1 MIKIGD
7 MQVIRLIIFMI
18 VFYAVPLVCA
28 DSVFIVIHGTWGLE
42 SEWYMPGG
50 DFFDALERTVSTKNS
65 AVVPFCWNGG
75 IGHESRVKAAHS
87 LAKLIAAYND
97 DVALYLIA
105 HSHGGNVAAIASQI
119 LACDGRNKRRI
130 RALYTLGTP
139 VMSNYLPNM
148 DVITYL
154 YSFFSLEDLV
164 QPVLGVSMREYP
176 KHKRIAN
183 LRVFIDGKEP
193 GHSGLHD
200 GVVGQWL
207 PLIHQQFKQYLHKK
221 NVFNTIAEPSIIYF
235 DYTKAP
241 EFVHDTEREALMAR
255 DRQLSVLML
264 SSLRNSFDTGSKIPL
279 TKR

>member
-1 MIKIGD
+1 MHAHK
-7 MQVIRLIIFMI
+7 LIIFVMI
-18 VFYAVPLVCA
+18 CYAVPLTCA

-50 DFFDALERTVSTKNS
+50 DFFDALERTVSPKNS

-75 IGHESRVKAAHS
+75 AGHESRIKAARS
-87 LAKLIAAYND
+87 LAKLIATYND

-119 LACDGRNKRRI
+119 LACDGHNKYRI

-139 VMSNYLPNM
+139 IMSNYLPNM

-154 YSFFSLEDLV
+154 YNLFSLEDLV

-176 KHKRIAN
+176 AHKRIAN
-183 LRVFIDGKEP
+183 LRVFIDKKEP
-193 GHSGLHD
+193 GHSGLHA

-207 PLIHQQFKQYLHKK
+207 PLIHQQFKQYLRQK
-221 NVFNTIAEPSIIYF
+221 NVYNTIAEPSIIYF
-235 DYTKAP
+235 DHTKAP
-241 EFVHDTEREALMAR
+241 EYIHDTEREALMAR

-264 SSLRNSFDTGSKIPL
+264 ASLRNSFDTGSKIPL